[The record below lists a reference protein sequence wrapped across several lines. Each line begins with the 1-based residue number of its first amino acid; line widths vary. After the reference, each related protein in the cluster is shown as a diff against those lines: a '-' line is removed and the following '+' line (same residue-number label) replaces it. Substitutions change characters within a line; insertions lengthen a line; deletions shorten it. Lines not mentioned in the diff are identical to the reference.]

1 LEQFIRDII
10 NFSKNA
16 RIEVRPEPVSVNS
29 LIHETFEALQFIKG
43 ADTLQLDDELP
54 DDLVWVTDK
63 TRLQIVFFN
72 LISNAIQYQD
82 KFKTV
87 SYIRISCSRTTNQLV
102 LQIEDNG
109 IGIEQAYQDKVFDM
123 FYRAT
128 VSSKGSGLGLY
139 IVKEAVEKL
148 GGTISLRSAHGE
160 GTSFTLSLP
169 LKELNSSASPSEF

>member
-1 LEQFIRDII
+1 
-10 NFSKNA
+10 
-16 RIEVRPEPVSVNS
+16 
-29 LIHETFEALQFIKG
+29 
-43 ADTLQLDDELP
+43 LP
-54 DDLVWVTDK
+54 DDLAWITDK

-82 KFKTV
+82 KFKPT
-87 SYIRISCSRTTNQLV
+87 SYIRISCSRTNNQLL

-128 VSSKGSGLGLY
+128 VNSKGSGLGLY

-148 GGTISLRSAHGE
+148 GGTISLRSTHGE

-169 LKELNSSASPSEF
+169 RKELNSSASPSEF